1 MPLDAVARDLQ
12 QGVVARIEFTLDL
25 SKAGQCDLV
34 CCDTGLGTASI
45 EKLFKCFNSSKA
57 VVASGEGDLREEEKD
72 DYEDE
77 EVKKEAIDVPMS
89 GKFGVGLERVLT
101 VFLLGK

>member
-1 MPLDAVARDLQ
+1 MLGFGTGDLTLFQISKELLDNASDAVARDLQ

-45 EKLFKCFNSSKA
+45 EKLFKCFNLSINWK
-57 VVASGEGDLREEEKD
+57 
-72 DYEDE
+72 
-77 EVKKEAIDVPMS
+77 
-89 GKFGVGLERVLT
+89 
-101 VFLLGK
+101 